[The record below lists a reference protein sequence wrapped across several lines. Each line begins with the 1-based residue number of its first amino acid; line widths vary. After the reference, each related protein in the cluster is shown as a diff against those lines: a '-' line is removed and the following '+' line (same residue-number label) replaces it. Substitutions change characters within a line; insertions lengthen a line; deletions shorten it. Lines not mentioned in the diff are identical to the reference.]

1 MPCRTPSPYACGMS
15 HVDTVPSAP
24 FALANRTALITGAGS
39 PDGIGMA
46 VARQLGRQGA
56 RLVLAATSGRVRKRA
71 SELEAE
77 GFDAH
82 ALLADLTDPAAA
94 TSLVHSAI
102 DYLGQLDIVV
112 NNAGMV
118 QSGVTLEVS
127 TFADETSQAWARQLE
142 ITLMTAVN
150 VTRAAL
156 PHMRSRKHGR
166 IVMMSSVTG
175 SLVVTRGGSAY
186 AAAKAGI
193 DGLMRAVALE
203 EGPNG
208 ITCTSVAP
216 GWIKTGSSEP
226 EELVAGAQTPVGRP
240 GTPEEVAALVG
251 FLASDEASY
260 VTGQTFVVDGG
271 NTIQEV
277 KAS

>member
-1 MPCRTPSPYACGMS
+1 M
-15 HVDTVPSAP
+15 
-24 FALANRTALITGAGS
+24 TGAGS
-39 PDGIGMA
+39 PDGIGVA
-46 VARQLGRQGA
+46 VARQLARQGA
-56 RLVLAATSGRVRKRA
+56 KVALAATSDRVRERAEELA
-71 SELEAE
+71 SE
-77 GFDAH
+77 GFQTH

-94 TSLVHSAI
+94 DALVHDAVEHC
-102 DYLGQLDIVV
+102 GHLDIVV

-118 QSGVTLEVS
+118 QSGVQLDVS
-127 TFADETSQAWARQLE
+127 TFADESAQAWNRQLE
-142 ITLMTAVN
+142 ITLLTAVN

-156 PHMRSRKHGR
+156 AHMRTRRHGR

-175 SLVVTRGGSAY
+175 SLVVTAGGSAY

-193 DGLMRAVALE
+193 DGLMRAIAVE

-208 ITCTSVAP
+208 ITCTSVSP
-216 GWIKTGSSEP
+216 GWIETGSSEP
-226 EELVAGAQTPVGRP
+226 EELVAGRHTPVGRP
-240 GTPEEVAALVG
+240 GTPEEVAAVVG

-271 NTIQEV
+271 NTIQEI

>member
-1 MPCRTPSPYACGMS
+1 M
-15 HVDTVPSAP
+15 VPAMTQP
-24 FALANRTALITGAGS
+24 FSLANRTALITGAGS

-46 VARQLGRQGA
+46 VARQLARQGA
-56 RLVLAATSGRVRKRA
+56 RVALAATSDRVRERA
-71 SELEAE
+71 TELAAE
-77 GFDAH
+77 GFDTH
-82 ALLADLTDPAAA
+82 ALLADLTDPVAA
-94 TSLVHSAI
+94 TGLVQAAV
-102 DYLGQLDIVV
+102 DYFGRLDIIV

-118 QSGVTLEVS
+118 QTGVTLEVS
-127 TFADETSQAWARQLE
+127 TFADETPTAWARQLE

-156 PHMRSRKHGR
+156 PHMRSQGHGR
-166 IVMMSSVTG
+166 VVMMSSVTG
-175 SLVVTRGGSAY
+175 SLVVTQGGSAY

-226 EELVAGAQTPVGRP
+226 EELVAGVHTPVGRP
-240 GTPEEVAALVG
+240 GTPDEVAALVG

-271 NTIQEV
+271 NTSQEI